1 MVLDHSTVW
10 DKCLNTIR
18 KNVNSRSF
26 KTWFEPIKAIK
37 LSENSLTIQVP
48 NKFFYEWLESNY
60 VSLLKTSI
68 TNELGKA
75 AKLEYHILGTS
86 STGNSKP
93 LNIRNTT
100 SYSTSGVNVGKR
112 FTPGMISG
120 DKIKN
125 PFVIPGIKKV
135 KVESRLN
142 PTYTFDS
149 FIEGDCNRLAR
160 NAGLAIA
167 KNPGTTSFNPLVVYG
182 DVGLGKTHLAQSI
195 GNAILAENPEMN
207 VLYVSSEKFT
217 NQIIN
222 AIKNNAVSDLVTY
235 YQLMDV
241 LIVDDI
247 QFLKGREKTQEIFF
261 NVFNQLHQNRKQIIL
276 TSDRA
281 PKDLEGIKERLT
293 SRFKWGLSTDL
304 SVPDFETRIAI
315 FESKMNREGIE
326 LPPNVI
332 EFICYNINN
341 NIRELEGAL
350 NSIIA
355 QSSLSQREVDLELA
369 KEIVRTFVKQMNKE
383 ITIDYILDLVS
394 EHFEVSV
401 DTLQSKTRKRHV
413 VIARQMSMYLIQK
426 LTDQTLKTIGET
438 LGGRDH
444 STVIHAVKTIRDLIE
459 TDLLIKEAQ
468 EELEKK
474 IRLSLND

>member
-18 KNVNSRSF
+18 QNVNSRSF
-26 KTWFEPIKAIK
+26 KTWFEPIKSIK
-37 LSENSLTIQVP
+37 LNENSLTIQVP

-60 VSLLKTSI
+60 VSLLKSSI
-68 TNELGKA
+68 TNELGKTA
-75 AKLEYHILGTS
+75 RLEYHILGNSAS
-86 STGNSKP
+86 SKSQNSGFAK
-93 LNIRNTT
+93 TT
-100 SYSTSGVNVGKR
+100 TRPADNGKR
-112 FTPGMISG
+112 YTPGMITG

-167 KNPGTTSFNPLVVYG
+167 KNPGGTSFNPLVVYG

-195 GNAILAENPEMN
+195 GNSILAENAEMN

-261 NVFNQLHQNRKQIIL
+261 NIFNQLHQNRKQIIL

-281 PKDLEGIKERLT
+281 PKDLEGIRERLT

-355 QSSLSQREVDLELA
+355 QSSLSQRAVDLELA

-383 ITIDYILDLVS
+383 ITIEYILDLVS
-394 EHFEVSV
+394 EHFKVPV

-426 LTDQTLKTIGET
+426 LTDQTLKTIGDT

-459 TDLLIKEAQ
+459 TDILIKEAQ

>member
-10 DKCLNTIR
+10 DKCLDTIR
-18 KNVNSRSF
+18 KNVNTRSF
-26 KTWFEPIKAIK
+26 KTWFEPIKAVK
-37 LSENSLTIQVP
+37 LNENSLTIQVP

-68 TNELGKA
+68 TNELGSA
-75 AKLEYHILGTS
+75 AKLEYQILGS
-86 STGNSKP
+86 STSAPNPRSSGNF
-93 LNIRNTT
+93 T
-100 SYSTSGVNVGKR
+100 SVNSGVSAGKSY
-112 FTPGMISG
+112 TPGMISG
-120 DKIKN
+120 EKIKN

-142 PTYTFDS
+142 PTYTFSS

-160 NAGLAIA
+160 NAGLAIV

-182 DVGLGKTHLAQSI
+182 DVGLGKTHLAQAV
-195 GNAILAENPEMN
+195 GNAILEENPEMN
-207 VLYVSSEKFT
+207 VLYVSTEKFT

-261 NVFNQLHQNRKQIIL
+261 NIFNQLHQNRKQIIL

-281 PKDLEGIKERLT
+281 PKDLEGIRERLT

-315 FESKMNREGIE
+315 FESKMNREGVE

-355 QSSLSQREVDLELA
+355 QSSLSQREVDLDLA
-369 KEIVRTFVKQMNKE
+369 KEIVRSFVKQMNKE
-383 ITIDYILDLVS
+383 ITMEYILDLVS
-394 EHFEVSV
+394 DHFKVPV

-426 LTDQTLKTIGET
+426 LTDQTLKNIGET
-438 LGGRDH
+438 FGGRDH
-444 STVIHAVKTIRDLIE
+444 STVIHAVKTIRDLME
-459 TDLLIKEAQ
+459 TDVFIKEAQ